1 MVPGQF
7 SWSWLFFP
15 YSFSW
20 LQVGLYGLLKV
31 PTGFF
36 RVLGCFFVP
45 GCFLWFFTVSGWVF
59 SESRLVFHCSTWV
72 LRFFLRFHVGFHDS
86 RWVFMVFCTVTGRIL
101 LVPGGFSWIQ
111 LGLYGYSMF
120 LVPWSQVLFYGF
132 HGSRLD
138 YIWGAKS
145 YIKNTPEG
153 TRLNCIL
160 IPGPTTP
167 SAKPCPLP
175 VVSRLWP
182 SVDDD
187 AIPH

>member
-31 PTGFF
+31 PGVFF

-59 SESRLVFHCSTWV
+59 SGSRLVFHCSTWV

-111 LGLYGYSMF
+111 VGLYGYSF
-120 LVPWSQVLFYGF
+120 FRVPFSWFQVLFHGF
-132 HGSRLD
+132 HGSILD
-138 YIWGAKS
+138 CIRAGARS
-145 YIKNTPEG
+145 HMLRTPQKAPAWTVSG
-153 TRLNCIL
+153 QR
-160 IPGPTTP
+160 
-167 SAKPCPLP
+167 SCPLDLAYP
-175 VVSRLWP
+175 RPAL
-182 SVDDD
+182 
-187 AIPH
+187 A